1 VTQYRLLVEP
11 EIGRQ
16 LAELGRAAQRQP
28 RGLRDREFRA
38 LRLGLQVLANGRE
51 ESFGGKRLGFSPRH
65 HDLRDCAEIK
75 LPVVQETRNNQDLG
89 PSHRLIYREFEAED
103 GGLPY
108 RQVISFEHR
117 GNDRPFEVAAT
128 RLGREIGSRHCTL
141 EAVYDLRPQF
151 GQRGPGEAAPFRQR
165 LPPDLAKALAA
176 ASGVAPVSGT
186 TSSQSAPALRPPP
199 TGKHVN
205 SRTNLA
211 R

>member
-11 EIGRQ
+11 EVRRQ
-16 LAELGRAAQRQP
+16 LAELGRAAQSQP

-38 LRLGLQVLANGRE
+38 LRLGLQVLANGQE
-51 ESFGGKRLGFSPRH
+51 ASFDGKRLGFSPRH

-75 LPVVQETRNNQDLG
+75 LPVVAETRNNQDLG
-89 PSHRLIYREFEAED
+89 PSHRLIYREFDAED

-117 GNDRPFEVAAT
+117 GDDRPFKVAGS
-128 RLGREIGSRHCTL
+128 RLGREIGFRHRTL
-141 EAVYDLRPQF
+141 DSVSDLRPQF
-151 GQRGPGEAAPFRQR
+151 AQRGPGETAPIRQP

-176 ASGVAPVSGT
+176 ASDVAPAAGA
-186 TSSQSAPALRPPP
+186 TSSPSAPALRPPP
-199 TGKHVN
+199 PGKQGN
-205 SRTNLA
+205 SPPNLA